1 MKKIVL
7 FLSAAIFVS
16 TIAAA
21 QAYEGSIEYNK
32 KKESAF
38 VIEYT
43 YPAEA
48 VENAITQ
55 KMEKLGYRGKEEKGI
70 FNKDKGFRVYKN
82 ASISEI
88 SATSMDY
95 ILKVERKSRKEK
107 DVTLLYLIINKEGA
121 NAVSQFDAY
130 DMGQAKS
137 FLNNLLPEVEAANLE
152 LQIKAQEETVTKAEK
167 KLRGLKDDQSDLEK
181 KLKKNQDDQT
191 VTEKDIENQKQAL
204 ESLKLKRKAS

>member
-7 FLSAAIFVS
+7 FLSAAMFFS
-16 TIAAA
+16 TTVVA

-48 VENAITQ
+48 VENAISQ

-70 FNKDKGFRVYKN
+70 FNKDKGFRVFKN
-82 ASISEI
+82 ASIAEI
-88 SATSMDY
+88 SSNTMDY

-121 NAVSQFDAY
+121 NAVTTFDAY

-152 LQIKAQEETVTKAEK
+152 LQIRDQEETVSKAEK
-167 KLRGLKDDQSDLEK
+167 KLRSLKDDQSDLEK
-181 KLKKNQDDQT
+181 KLKRNQEDQT
-191 VTEKDIENQKQAL
+191 MTEKDIENQKQAL
-204 ESLKLKRKAS
+204 ENLKLKRKAS